1 MQKRALARHA
11 ADCGAMVVI
20 EVAMDG
26 DSARFRERDRLFDL
40 PPFEVTLIDHG
51 RASEQ
56 MGLYAH
62 IAHGRRAFSGPSAK
76 SPAVIRRDTASTL
89 ASTAASSRV
98 TSMTFDR
105 RRS

>member
-1 MQKRALARHA
+1 MQKRALPPHA
-11 ADCGAMVVI
+11 ADCGAVVVI
-20 EVAMDG
+20 EVAVDG

-40 PPFEVTLIDHG
+40 PALEISLLDHG

-62 IAHGRRAFSGPSAK
+62 IAQGRRAFSGPSAK
-76 SPAVIRRDTASTL
+76 SPAAIRRDTASTR

-105 RRS
+105 